1 MPTPF
6 PISPSVLP
14 TLRTRKALLVFD
26 VQNDFVSPDGALP
39 VSGPEGLLSRIL
51 AFSKAFR
58 ESGAGDVIWVRSEF
72 EEHRPLS
79 VESDRIITSHVPVV
93 QRPSRGRQQVSMEQD
108 SEAAEADHEAFLSL
122 AADGGEKPACV
133 RAGTRGAELAPS
145 IQAAAEA
152 GGDVIFTKTYYSAFA
167 SGQQQLVQL
176 LRGRFVTEIYVCG
189 VLTNI
194 SIYATAFDVGRH
206 GYGMTV
212 VEDCCGFRD
221 EMRHMN
227 ALRQLMQLTG
237 SEVIPAEA
245 ALEQLAPPLPPKKKK
260 SDTSRS
266 SAVGRRERGNA
277 GATGAAD
284 GSGASQESP
293 RVMASLQIHPQRL
306 PKYRSQSPRLSPP
319 SPPLHGSRNV
329 GVSMTKERARQ
340 LHRRFNPCSSTSTST
355 SSSSSSSGGGV
366 TKKGTAA
373 SLKCDTQSRT
383 SSTTS
388 RRALLVDDSSPLE
401 VDPQYLARPL
411 SPKGE
416 EDEIRAKRRLR
427 SQGSNQNSQTMSPGT
442 QTPKEVDK
450 KLASDAD
457 TPESIQP
464 RNPENT
470 VIADSLDS
478 KVTSST
484 TTTKVTITTTTTTST
499 TSTTMVDKVDD
510 GDRDEN
516 APKNITQTSGAH
528 TADRLAPAPTV
539 SEPLCEGDTTII
551 SHVLPPALAD
561 HAFESL
567 LDEVSWAG
575 MSRLGGEVPRR
586 IAVQGE
592 VGDEGSIP
600 VYRHP
605 ADESPPLLPFSPTV
619 LQIKE
624 AVEKHLGHP
633 LNHVLI
639 QHYRTGGDYIS
650 EHSDKTLDVVRDSFI
665 ANVSLGAERTMVFRT
680 KRPDKDVSKK
690 DESNARD
697 TEAVPDKAKRPV
709 ERHVE
714 RVALPHNSLCRM
726 GLATNMRWLHAIRQ
740 DKRSDRDKS
749 PAELAYGGARISL
762 TFRRIGTFL
771 DSSQSRIWG
780 QGATSKTKAGAAA
793 VVNGQT
799 PEAVRLLQAFG
810 TENHSSEFDWGA
822 QYGDGFNVLHLGSPK
837 RFLAGS
843 ADAIANMRVSLALAE
858 LGIGAAKGSVEG
870 DARFEDNDPARAVV
884 EGHDTVLRYLDA
896 VYGAGRRYDQLP
908 AADVAKRFRRLQ
920 QALDLLPRWRVVQAQ
935 AAAAAAAAA
944 AADDGGEDAA
954 VAKADA
960 KKSSRRELPSLS
972 ALLKKDLAEWEK
984 YAAEAAPATSG
995 DGTTAAATAGATVLY
1010 IAGGS
1015 QASPAD
1021 FALWPVL
1028 HDIVRVAGRGD
1039 VAVLRV
1045 ADGHLARYYTAFKPR
1060 SAVAKVL
1067 GPARSAT

>member
-51 AFSKAFR
+51 AFAKAFR

-79 VESDRIITSHVPVV
+79 VESDQIITSHVPVV
-93 QRPSRGRQQVSMEQD
+93 QRPSRGRQQVSREHD

-122 AADGGEKPACV
+122 AADGSEKPACV
-133 RAGTRGAELAPS
+133 RAGTPGAELAPS

-152 GGDVIFTKTYYSAFA
+152 GGDVIFTKTHYSAFA

-176 LRGRFVTEIYVCG
+176 LRGRFVTEMYVCG

-194 SIYATAFDVGRH
+194 SIYATAFDAGRH

-245 ALEQLAPPLPPKKKK
+245 ALEQLAPPPPPKKKK
-260 SDTSRS
+260 SETSR
-266 SAVGRRERGNA
+266 
-277 GATGAAD
+277 
-284 GSGASQESP
+284 
-293 RVMASLQIHPQRL
+293 
-306 PKYRSQSPRLSPP
+306 
-319 SPPLHGSRNV
+319 
-329 GVSMTKERARQ
+329 
-340 LHRRFNPCSSTSTST
+340 
-355 SSSSSSSGGGV
+355 
-366 TKKGTAA
+366 
-373 SLKCDTQSRT
+373 
-383 SSTTS
+383 STTS
-388 RRALLVDDSSPLE
+388 RRALPVDDSSPLE
-401 VDPQYLARPL
+401 VDPEYLARPL

-416 EDEIRAKRRLR
+416 DDESESQVTDSLAAATNQSSREKEGSPKGPPRVSNLPHRPLASAAASSSSSAKPEPTRIRVRAKRRLR
-427 SQGSNQNSQTMSPGT
+427 SQGSDQNSQTMSPET

-457 TPESIQP
+457 IPESIQP
-464 RNPENT
+464 RTPENT
-470 VIADSLDS
+470 VIADSPDS

-484 TTTKVTITTTTTTST
+484 TTTKVTTTTTTTNTTST
-499 TSTTMVDKVDD
+499 TSTSMADKVDD

-516 APKNITQTSGAH
+516 APKNVTQTSGAH

-551 SHVLPPALAD
+551 NHVLPPALAD

-680 KRPDKDVSKK
+680 KRPDKDVPKK

-697 TEAVPDKAKRPV
+697 TEAVPDKARRTV

-822 QYGDGFNVLHLGSPK
+822 RYGDGFNVLHLGSPK

-843 ADAIANMRVSLALAE
+843 ADALANMRVSLALAE
-858 LGIGAAKGSVEG
+858 FGIGAAKGSVEG

-920 QALDLLPRWRVVQAQ
+920 QALDLLPRWRAVQAQ
-935 AAAAAAAAA
+935 TAAAAA
-944 AADDGGEDAA
+944 AADDGSEDAA
-954 VAKADA
+954 VARADA

-984 YAAEAAPATSG
+984 YAAEAAPATG
-995 DGTTAAATAGATVLY
+995 DDGATAAATAGATVLY

-1045 ADGHLARYYTAFKPR
+1045 AAGHLARYYTAFKQR